1 MAHSHAESGF
11 VRAGWMDDAP
21 QSAFALCDGAGRK
34 HFRSDARLEQE
45 ARPGAAAA
53 AVFSRTVEERAGA
66 EEHGKV
72 VRRNSFEGANLAV
85 ANPSREQILERIRA
99 GLRAPA
105 PELDDRNLDAQIFEP
120 VQNPVERFQQECKAN
135 LMECH
140 LATSAQDS
148 AAMLAQVLQSLPVGE
163 IYVQD
168 DPSLKRAIGAAG
180 TGRAVRWSSEGAPKE
195 SSQATVTLADA
206 LIAQTGSVFVSASCG
221 GRGASVVAPC
231 HIVVARVAQLV
242 PDLETALQNAS
253 AEQRL
258 EKNSFACVI
267 SGSSRTADIEKIL
280 VQGAHGPIRLVVIV
294 DTSA

>member
-1 MAHSHAESGF
+1 L
-11 VRAGWMDDAP
+11 P
-21 QSAFALCDGAGRK
+21 I
-34 HFRSDARLEQE
+34 
-45 ARPGAAAA
+45 
-53 AVFSRTVEERAGA
+53 
-66 EEHGKV
+66 
-72 VRRNSFEGANLAV
+72 

-99 GLRAPA
+99 GLRVPA
-105 PELDDRNLDAQIFEP
+105 PELDDRKFAGPIFEP
-120 VQNPVERFQQECKAN
+120 VENPLERFQQECKAN
-135 LMECH
+135 LMECR
-140 LATSAQDS
+140 LADGEASSAET
-148 AAMLAQVLQSLPVGE
+148 LAQVLHSLPEGE

-168 DPSLKRAIGAAG
+168 DPALRRVLDASR
-180 TGRAVRWSSEGAPKE
+180 TERAVRWSTQGAPKE

-231 HIVVARVAQLV
+231 HIVIARASQLV
-242 PDLETALQNAS
+242 PDLETALRNAT

-294 DTSA
+294 DTGV